1 MSGFLDEDLN
11 YVNAPFIARE
21 RGISIIETRSREVT
35 DYVNTLTLR
44 VRTGAGEHE
53 VSGAVLGNRALRL
66 TRIDGYRV
74 EAVPEGYFLM
84 LHNRDVPG
92 VVVRFQGGNNAAHTL
107 VVGGKKFV
115 LRLVPAG
122 ALRPGKACVIGNGL
136 VVNPIALLGEI
147 ADLKRSGHLADDNL
161 FKISYEAH
169 MVMPYHMAIDR
180 AREARL
186 GKRAIGTT
194 GFGIGPAYEDKMAR
208 VGLRFED
215 LLDFKFF
222 EEKLRHNII
231 EKNAYLKALLK
242 TKPIKT
248 DETIDAMK
256 RARRKL
262 MPYLCDTG
270 AFVSDA
276 IDAGQRVLFEGAHG
290 TMLDIDHGTYP
301 YVTSSNCVASAVF
314 SGTGIGPGN
323 LDAVLGISKGYT
335 TRVGAGPF
343 PSEFTGY
350 LADSLREE
358 GDEFGSATGRPRRI
372 GWFDAVLAR
381 YTARVNG
388 MWALALTK
396 LDVLT
401 GIDPIKICVG
411 YMVKGKRYD
420 DMPPSHR
427 MLINAKPIFEEMP
440 GRSESPAGARTLAEL
455 PSSVRRYVD
464 RISELIGVPIPMIGV
479 GKEREATIVV
489 SNPFAD

>member
-1 MSGFLDEDLN
+1 
-11 YVNAPFIARE
+11 
-21 RGISIIETRSREVT
+21 
-35 DYVNTLTLR
+35 
-44 VRTGAGEHE
+44 
-53 VSGAVLGNRALRL
+53 
-66 TRIDGYRV
+66 
-74 EAVPEGYFLM
+74 
-84 LHNRDVPG
+84 
-92 VVVRFQGGNNAAHTL
+92 
-107 VVGGKKFV
+107 
-115 LRLVPAG
+115 
-122 ALRPGKACVIGNGL
+122 
-136 VVNPIALLGEI
+136 
-147 ADLKRSGHLADDNL
+147 
-161 FKISYEAH
+161 
-169 MVMPYHMAIDR
+169 VMPYHLAIDR

-222 EEKLRHNII
+222 EEKLRRNII
-231 EKNAYLKALLK
+231 EKNVYLKALLK
-242 TKPIKT
+242 TKPIKA

-256 RARRKL
+256 KARRRL
-262 MPYLCDTG
+262 LPYLCDTG
-270 AFVSDA
+270 AFVSEA
-276 IDAGQRVLFEGAHG
+276 IDSGKRVLFEGAHG

-301 YVTSSNCVASAVF
+301 YVTSSSCVASAVF
-314 SGTGIGPGN
+314 GGTGIGPGN

-411 YMVKGKRYD
+411 YVVKGKRYD

-440 GRSESPAGARTLAEL
+440 GWSESPAGARTLAEL
-455 PSSVRRYVD
+455 PSSVRRYVE
-464 RISELIGVPIPMIGV
+464 RISELVGVPIAMIGV